1 MGLNI
6 WQVALVVGIIA
17 LLFGRGR
24 IPGLMADM
32 AAGIKSFKQGMRE
45 DDTSTV
51 SNDAPPAP
59 DTPTNS
65 AALCA
70 SSKQNAP
77 HFASSPLAVPAAPSS
92 PCVPAAPG
100 GSLDS
105 QTAAA
110 PAAVTPAMA
119 DSSSLLAGKSDA

>member
-65 AALCA
+65 TALCA

-77 HFASSPLAVPAAPSS
+77 HFASSPLAVPAAP
-92 PCVPAAPG
+92 G

-105 QTAAA
+105 QTAA
-110 PAAVTPAMA
+110 VTPAMV